1 MALDLPSICECRMS
15 EGHCLSGSV
24 MVLSLT
30 SPEGNVRGG
39 VGTWRTALILLWSR
53 KRVSYLTG
61 SEVLGCSVCRQVLR
75 GRVTL
80 YFAFLGLG
88 LSETLPAYFKRVG
101 LWTS

>member
-61 SEVLGCSVCRQVLR
+61 SEVLR
-75 GRVTL
+75 GRMTL